1 MTSSKSSVTSWYA
14 SMAFVIKIYVQ
25 WKDWRTG
32 RYGKPDCHLAWP
44 IVDSIKVEEVWSG
57 SDRDFHLNLEMDWAD
72 KEKYLGFPSHYRHQN
87 QGIYDGA
94 NCRQI
99 ISLHDDRNKVMKQLV
114 IKERP
119 GEKYLRKVVKPWI
132 EHVLD
137 YIKPVACI
145 GELD

>member
-1 MTSSKSSVTSWYA
+1 MIT
-14 SMAFVIKIYVQ
+14 I
-25 WKDWRTG
+25 R
-32 RYGKPDCHLAWP
+32 L
-44 IVDSIKVEEVWSG
+44 
-57 SDRDFHLNLEMDWAD
+57 
-72 KEKYLGFPSHYRHQN
+72 
-87 QGIYDGA
+87 
-94 NCRQI
+94 CRQI

-132 EHVLD
+132 ERVLD